1 MPRPPALLLVLLAF
15 TVASACRSSTSPGTT
30 TPTDSGSDAGLCPNA
45 TNLVAAAPACNTVSN
60 SGAQPIAF
68 TMRTGTPPA
77 PAGGTILDGLYYATR
92 AEGYGNVTASG
103 RKLAL
108 VVAAGATQLLFGG
121 DVLDAT
127 ATTTTLT
134 FHTNATASVSGTSIA
149 LTPTCSSVSPPPLPP
164 SLAYTVSGSDLALA
178 LINGSDV
185 SITTYTR
192 QGCP

>member
-1 MPRPPALLLVLLAF
+1 MN
-15 TVASACRSSTSPGTT
+15 
-30 TPTDSGSDAGLCPNA
+30 PTDSGRDAGGPCPNA
-45 TNLVAAAPACNTVSN
+45 TALVTAAPACNTVNN
-60 SGAQPIAF
+60 SGAPAIPF

-77 PAGGTILDGLYYATR
+77 PTGGAIQDGLYYATS
-92 AEGYGNVTASG
+92 AQGYGNVTPSG

-134 FHTNATASVSGTSIA
+134 FHANASASVSGNNIVLA
-149 LTPTCSSVSPPPLPP
+149 ATCSSVNPPPLPP
-164 SLAYTVSGSDLALA
+164 SLAYSVSGSDLALA
-178 LINGSDV
+178 LINGNDV
-185 SITTYTR
+185 SITIYSR